1 MARKPLRYLLS
12 LALLAAPLSA
22 FAVDLKEVYQL
33 ALDNEHQL
41 KADRAAYEA
50 GRQAKI
56 INRTGI
62 VPNIGARAEY
72 TDVEF
77 DAGISTQNFNTSN
90 RSQVYSITL
99 TQALFDLNAWY
110 TYKQGLRLTD
120 QAKAQFEAD
129 EQAFMLRVANAYF
142 DVLRAADVLEN
153 SIALEKALKSQLDQ
167 TQQRFEVGLTAITD
181 VHDAQADYD
190 NARAETL
197 GNQNVLGTAY
207 DTLEVITGSP
217 QTAVSALS
225 DSFPV
230 TEPVPSDRKQWVEFA
245 LKNNNSLDAARF
257 SAEAAR
263 QSSRAASSSLLPT
276 VQAQL
281 LKSDDHNFEGDRDT
295 DRSGFV
301 VTIDLPITNGGGL
314 KAQKRQAAAQY
325 NQAQET
331 FLQTKREIIQS
342 ARSQHLGVLT
352 DVATVAARKQ
362 AIVSSESSLEAT
374 QAGYE
379 VGTRDFV
386 DVLNA
391 QQGVFQAK
399 SDYYN
404 ALYDYII
411 GTLELKQTA
420 GTLAPSDILEL
431 NNWLNS
437 GTEKSRANYGLD

>member
-1 MARKPLRYLLS
+1 MARKPLRYFLS
-12 LALLAAPLSA
+12 IALLAAPLSA
-22 FAVDLKEVYQL
+22 MAVDLKDVYQL

-41 KADRAAYEA
+41 KADRALYNN
-50 GRQAKI
+50 RKQQKI
-56 INRTGI
+56 INRVGI
-62 VPNIGARAEY
+62 VPNVGASAEY
-72 TDVEF
+72 TDIEF

-90 RSQVYSITL
+90 RSQTYSITL

-110 TYKQGLRLTD
+110 TYKEGVRITEQG
-120 QAKAQFEAD
+120 KAEFEAD
-129 EQAFMLRVANAYF
+129 EQEFMLRVANAYF

-197 GNQNVLGTAY
+197 GNQNELGSAY

-217 QTAVSALS
+217 QEAVTALS
-225 DSFPV
+225 DDFPV
-230 TEPVPSDRKQWVEFA
+230 TEPVPADRKEWVEFA
-245 LKNNNSLDAARF
+245 LTHNNSLEAARL

-263 QSSRAASSSLLPT
+263 QGAKAASSSVLPT
-276 VQAQL
+276 LDATL
-281 LKSDDHNFEGDRDT
+281 IASEDHNFDGDRDT
-295 DRSGFV
+295 DRSGFLL
-301 VTIDLPITNGGGL
+301 TFELPITNGGGL
-314 KAQKRQAAAQY
+314 NAQKRQAAAEY
-325 NQAQET
+325 TQAQET
-331 FLQTKREIIQS
+331 YLQTKREIIQS

-352 DVATVAARKQ
+352 DVATVSARKQ
-362 AIVSSESSLEAT
+362 AIISSESSLEAT

-399 SDYYN
+399 ADYYN

-420 GTLAPSDILEL
+420 GTLTPNDIFDL
-431 NNWLNS
+431 NQWLNS
-437 GTEKSRANYGLD
+437 GEEKARKNYGLY